1 MTVDYP
7 GAIDM
12 IITSPQVVFTNAL
25 LGVAKEDMTIINH
38 KTACGA
44 ECTATQVA
52 QSFGQPPEYKSTHF
66 IVGRDG
72 SVIQCVLL
80 KDGAGGNCCTSTG
93 YNANYYDPLMQK
105 YGSNCNLFTISIEH
119 EDWTSDNSQP
129 MTPEQVDASN
139 KLNLWLCQRY
149 GIGWENIH
157 SHASIDP
164 VNRARCPGP
173 TFDFNQLFSYIQ
185 NGGNPQPPMPNK
197 PNPPTGHMLQQFQD
211 IWKQGGNFP
220 LDSAIAADWMLYSQD
235 FFIGPPTCAEFQTV
249 DWNGQ
254 PILMQ
259 LFGGGAMA
267 QKEIATGE
275 IRWWLSTKEITFS

>member
-12 IITSPQVVFTNAL
+12 IITSPQVVFTDML
-25 LGVAKEDMTIINH
+25 LKVANQDMTIINH

-52 QSFGQPPEYKSTHF
+52 QQFGQPPEYKSAHF
-66 IVGRDG
+66 VVGRDG
-72 SVIQCVLL
+72 SVIQCVQL
-80 KDGAGGNCCTSTG
+80 KDGAGANCCVSAG
-93 YNANYYDPLMQK
+93 YSSDYYDPLMAK
-105 YGSNCNLFTISIEH
+105 YGSNVNWFTISIEH
-119 EDWTSDNSQP
+119 EDWSSDNSQE
-129 MTPEQVDASN
+129 MTDAQITASN
-139 KLNLWLCQRY
+139 KLNLWLCERY
-149 GIGWENIH
+149 NIGWPNIH

-173 TFDFNQLFSYIQ
+173 TFDFNQLFTYIDEK
-185 NGGNPQPPMPNK
+185 GKPPVPPNR
-197 PNPPTGHMLQQFQD
+197 PSPPTGFKLQQFQD

-220 LDSAIAADWMLYSQD
+220 LDSAIAQEWMLYSQD
-235 FFIGPPTCAEFQTV
+235 YFIGPPTCAEFQTV

-267 QKEIATGE
+267 QKEIATGG